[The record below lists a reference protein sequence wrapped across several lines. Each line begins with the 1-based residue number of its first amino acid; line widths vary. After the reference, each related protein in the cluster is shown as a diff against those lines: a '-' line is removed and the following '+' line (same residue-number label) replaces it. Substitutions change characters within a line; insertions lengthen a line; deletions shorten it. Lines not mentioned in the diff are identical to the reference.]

1 MLAER
6 YADAPAVIGADL
18 RNEPHRAS
26 WGEGGA
32 DWAAAAERAGNAILA
47 TGSEWLIVVE
57 GVQTYRDASYWWGGN
72 LQGVADRPVELDRA
86 DKLVYSAHAYSPEV

>member
-26 WGEGGA
+26 WG
-32 DWAAAAERAGNAILA
+32 
-47 TGSEWLIVVE
+47 
-57 GVQTYRDASYWWGGN
+57 
-72 LQGVADRPVELDRA
+72 
-86 DKLVYSAHAYSPEV
+86 